1 MGGRPKQN
9 PPSSLLLLLNFLGPG
24 RGAGFLHHRMWGSS
38 SPSQHGEEG
47 LTWAVSPTPLHSG
60 DSKRTM
66 EDPPSTG
73 EETAGNSTQAPSPA
87 NTLVF
92 PEIMVQHLQPS
103 LPLHLVCCLCSG
115 GGEREGLGLALC
127 RARRVQRQR
136 GRRAPR
142 TQEPPAS
149 PLPAKALAAVR
160 LEREASWL
168 PGFLPWP
175 LKAQD
180 PSQEKEQELPSPQE
194 KPPRVPRG
202 GRQRPSSRSAGR
214 QQALLVDSAKAVPLE
229 GVGSGNSNPNPLSST
244 LTPTPA

>member
-1 MGGRPKQN
+1 MGG
-9 PPSSLLLLLNFLGPG
+9 
-24 RGAGFLHHRMWGSS
+24 
-38 SPSQHGEEG
+38 
-47 LTWAVSPTPLHSG
+47 
-60 DSKRTM
+60 
-66 EDPPSTG
+66 
-73 EETAGNSTQAPSPA
+73 
-87 NTLVF
+87 
-92 PEIMVQHLQPS
+92 
-103 LPLHLVCCLCSG
+103 
-115 GGEREGLGLALC
+115 REGLGLTLC
-127 RARRVQRQR
+127 GARRVQRQR

-168 PGFLPWP
+168 PRFLPWS

-214 QQALLVDSAKAVPLE
+214 QQVLLVDSAKAVPLE
-229 GVGSGNSNPNPLSST
+229 GVGSGSTKPPQLRSDPNPCLSPLPLSSNT
-244 LTPTPA
+244 YAGKGHKNGESWQSPAAPTPITPAPETGPGGEGGGTIHTHTKPAPPRSGTGSLSAPSPRPTGGQHAQTLHGREDH